1 MLIAQFGRTHVAF
14 ALLACLASAGGVAL
28 PAQAEGFAGIRGV
41 VDDAQTG
48 LPLGD
53 AAVHVVGTAQ
63 SATTGR
69 DGTFTFGHLDGGTYR
84 LRVER
89 DGYQTSLSNEIGV
102 TPDTTA
108 RVTLV
113 VQAAPSATTSLRTI
127 GTTSTRAT
135 QSLQRS
141 TATYRTLSG
150 ETLLQ
155 TGTFRFGDALRV
167 LPGVTNAISGDT
179 AALGD
184 DINLQLRG
192 IGPAETTATLDGH
205 PIAYGIPGGFNYQ
218 LSPTFGLRNVAVYY
232 GSSGTELTGYDAIGG
247 IVDAQTIDPTSE
259 PRYTLTTG
267 AGTYGRLGSNLTAT
281 GTLHGRL
288 GYAFSVGTSTLDGPF
303 NNAYL
308 YQPGAAYDPSA
319 TTPAVRNLAVYK
331 DDSTA
336 TTRAFV
342 GKVRYGFGQYT
353 HVTFTSVNSS
363 YWEDKT
369 GNGDGDYLT
378 PSVALLNGRGLLANK
393 SPHDPCAAGRFTA
406 TNANGTPW
414 GTGPGGIPDGGSP
427 CQTPQSYASGVA
439 GLQGAGPGWQAF
451 NFNDQAL
458 HLDTGSEHNVL
469 RLDGF
474 TNRYLDT
481 VDRTDQLPFEST
493 AGDAGSHAN
502 SEASATGFQ
511 ASDNI
516 IGTNNEFGVGLEH
529 TNYAYK
535 LQRNGSLRGAPI
547 VHETAAFVR
556 DAYHAQN
563 SPLALYGAAYFKR
576 DTTTNSSYVDPRLS
590 LVFTAPGA
598 NDVVRLTSGATT
610 TEPTANLL
618 DQTFTPSNLVS
629 AGGGGGI
636 SCARLN
642 AIGSVPSS
650 VLRPERGVDAELSY
664 GHRFFGDS
672 QVQLAFYNTNVFD
685 KIYTTVTPLTVTGT
699 GFVDPATLAAAQ
711 AILAAKCGS
720 SSLALLG
727 VSGAVNIGQ
736 LRAQG
741 FTLSGRQRLGRA
753 TFFDYD
759 FATTSTVL
767 RSVSSQRYLEDNLT
781 IVPGAQLPRV
791 PLHTLTFAADTAPT
805 RNLDVRYTLHAIGEN
820 NPKRL
825 GAYNYSDLRIS
836 AGGVGP
842 GVFSISVFNVW
853 QQNAFIEGYLDEG
866 VPLALNAYAKPADYA
881 PYTGAGATERFG
893 LPYRSVFFTYSLQV
907 R

>member
-1 MLIAQFGRTHVAF
+1 MFRRTRKAF
-14 ALLACLASAGGVAL
+14 AFFACTACT
-28 PAQAEGFAGIRGV
+28 AGITAPAPADDSNAAISGV

-48 LPLGD
+48 LPLAG
-53 AAVHVVGTAQ
+53 AMVRVVGAAQ
-63 SATTGR
+63 RATTGR
-69 DGTFTFGHLDGGTYR
+69 DGSFTIDHLGGGTYR

-89 DGYQTSLSNEIGV
+89 DGYQPSLSDEVGV
-102 TPDTTA
+102 HAGATA
-108 RVTLV
+108 RVTLA
-113 VQAAPSATTSLRTI
+113 VQAAPSGATNLRTI

-141 TATYRTLSG
+141 TAIYRTLSP

-167 LPGVTNAISGDT
+167 LPGVTNSIPGDT

-192 IGPAETTATLDGH
+192 IGAAETTATLDGH
-205 PIAYGIPGGFNYQ
+205 PIGYGIPGGFNYQ

-247 IVDAQTIDPTSE
+247 IVDAQTIDPTVE

-267 AGTYGRLGSNLTAT
+267 AGTFGRLGSNLTAT

-288 GYAFSVGTSTLDGPF
+288 GYAVSFGTSTLDGPF
-303 NNAYL
+303 NTAYL

-319 TTPAVRNLAVYK
+319 TSLAVRNLAVYK

-342 GKVRYGFGQYT
+342 GKVRYGFGEHT
-353 HVTFTSVNSS
+353 HLTFTSVNSS

-378 PSVALLNGRGLLANK
+378 PTVALLDGRGLLANK
-393 SPHDPCAAGRFTA
+393 SPTDACPAGRFTA
-406 TNANGTPW
+406 TNANGTSW
-414 GTGPGGIPDGGSP
+414 GAGPGGIPDGGDP
-427 CQTPQSYASGVA
+427 CQTPQSYANAVA
-439 GLQGAGPGWQAF
+439 GLQGAGPAWQAF

-458 HLDTGSEHNVL
+458 HFDTGSEHNVV

-481 VDRTDQLPFEST
+481 VDRTDQLPFSST
-493 AGDAGSHAN
+493 PGDTGSYSN
-502 SEASATGFQ
+502 SEASATGLS

-516 IGTNNEFGVGLEH
+516 IGTNNELGFGVQH

-547 VHETAAFVR
+547 VHERAAFVR
-556 DAYHAQN
+556 EAYHPQH
-563 SPLALYGAAYFKR
+563 SPFAVYGAAYFKR

-590 LVFTAPGA
+590 LVFTAPGG

-618 DQTFTPSNLVS
+618 DQLFTPSNLVS

-636 SCARLN
+636 NCSRSN
-642 AIGSVPSS
+642 AIGSAPSS
-650 VLRPERGVDAELSY
+650 VLRPERGVDDELSY
-664 GHRFFGDS
+664 GHRFFADS
-672 QVQLAFYNTNVFD
+672 QVQFALYKTNVFD
-685 KIYTTVTPLTVTGT
+685 KIYSTVTPVTVTGT
-699 GFVDPATLAAAQ
+699 GFIDPATLAAAQ
-711 AILAAKCGS
+711 AIIAAKCGS
-720 SSLALLG
+720 NSLALLG

-741 FTLSGRQRLGRA
+741 LTISGRQRLSRA
-753 TFFDYD
+753 TFVDYD

-767 RSVSSQRYLEDNLT
+767 SSVSSQRYLQDNLT
-781 IVPGAQLPRV
+781 IVPGVQLPRI
-791 PLHTLTFAADTAPT
+791 PLHTLTFATDTVPVP
-805 RNLDVRYTLHAIGEN
+805 NLDVRYTLHVIGEN
-820 NPKRL
+820 NAKRL
-825 GAYNYSDLRIS
+825 GGYNYSDLRLS
-836 AGGVGP
+836 AGGAGP
-842 GVFSISVFNVW
+842 GVFSLSVFNVW
-853 QQNAFIEGYLDEG
+853 QQNAFIEGYLNEG

-881 PYTGAGATERFG
+881 PYTGADATERFG
-893 LPYRSVFFTYSLQV
+893 LPYRSIFFTYSVQV